1 VKLERSIGLVSAVTD
16 NDISISKLRFMDMI
30 LIDLLVK
37 NNGTYYCSVLLTQ
50 KLLSVIREI
59 SGEFVIIQQDK
70 TPAH

>member
-1 VKLERSIGLVSAVTD
+1 
-16 NDISISKLRFMDMI
+16 MI
-30 LIDLLVK
+30 LIDLKVK

>member
-1 VKLERSIGLVSAVTD
+1 VKLERSTVLVSAVTD
-16 NDISISKLRFMDMI
+16 NDMSISKLRFMDMI

-59 SGEFVIIQQDK
+59 SGEFVIIQQD
-70 TPAH
+70 